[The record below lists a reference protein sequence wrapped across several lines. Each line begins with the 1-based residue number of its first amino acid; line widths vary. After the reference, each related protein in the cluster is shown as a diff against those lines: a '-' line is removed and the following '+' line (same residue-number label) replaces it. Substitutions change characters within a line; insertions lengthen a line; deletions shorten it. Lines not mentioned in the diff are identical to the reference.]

1 MLWNY
6 LTLLQEIQ
14 WDDILDI
21 VFASIL
27 IGIGVHVLRSSRT
40 RGVSIGLLFFAGIFI
55 TANQLELKLTTW
67 MLQGI
72 AAVSVLIVVVVYQT
86 EIRRFLE
93 RLPQR
98 ILLHKIQKK
107 KFHSGV
113 TDILSEAIVLLSAE
127 GHGALIVLPGRDSL
141 EGVITGGI
149 KLNGHLSKALILSI
163 FDPNSPG
170 HDGASIV
177 MDDRVEL
184 FGVRLPL
191 SNQIDK
197 LHDRGTRHAAALGL
211 SEQTDALIL
220 IVSEETSMLSVA
232 VDGTLRTIHEPAE
245 ITRIIDNHLKQK
257 TGTNE
262 EDNNQL
268 VRVSWGY
275 SFDALSA
282 LLIAVTLWL
291 ILVPGSVVGKITY
304 EIPIEVQNIPEGFEL
319 VEVVPS
325 SVFVTLTGERR
336 HLFQSS
342 SRQLGVHLDGT
353 LTRFG
358 RQTFPINY
366 THLQLP
372 PDVEVDNIDP
382 KEVRVLV
389 KTIGTH

>member
-14 WDDILDI
+14 WNDILDI

-27 IGIGVHVLRSSRT
+27 IGIGIHVLRSART
-40 RGVSIGLLFFAGIFI
+40 RAVSIGLLFFAGIFI

-93 RLPQR
+93 RLSQR
-98 ILLHKIQKK
+98 ILLHKIQQT

-113 TDILSEAIVLLSAE
+113 TDILSEAIMLLSE
-127 GHGALIVLPGRDSL
+127 QSHGALIVLPGRDSL
-141 EGVITGGI
+141 ESVITGGI

-170 HDGASIV
+170 HDGALIIV
-177 MDDRVEL
+177 DDKIEL

-191 SNQIDK
+191 SNQVDK

-211 SEQTDALIL
+211 AEQTDVLVL
-220 IVSEETSMLSVA
+220 IVSEETSMVSVA
-232 VDGTLRTIHEPAE
+232 VGGTLRAIPEPAE
-245 ITRIIDNHLKQK
+245 ITSIIDSHLRQI
-257 TGTNE
+257 TGSNE
-262 EDNNQL
+262 EDNNPL

-291 ILVPGSVVGKITY
+291 ILVPGSVVGKLTY
-304 EIPIEVQNIPEGFEL
+304 EIPIEVQNVPEGFEL

-325 SVFVTLTGERR
+325 SVVVTLVGERR

-342 SRQLGVHLDGT
+342 SRQLSIHLDGT
-353 LTRFG
+353 LTLFG
-358 RQTFPINY
+358 RQTFPINNTY
-366 THLQLP
+366 LLLP
-372 PDVEVDNIDP
+372 PELEIDSIEP

-389 KTIGTH
+389 KEIGTH